1 MEPGLRDRENADAT
15 HRYPT
20 AGYSRNGARP
30 ERPGKRL
37 GQAALRVSASAAV
50 EPGLRDRENSRA
62 RPGTGG
68 SSGGSNGAR
77 PERPGKPAQSVHPLV
92 GEQLAAMEPGLRDRE
107 NPPAYASRL

>member
-37 GQAALRVSASAAV
+37 GQAALRVSASAA
-50 EPGLRDRENSRA
+50 
-62 RPGTGG
+62 
-68 SSGGSNGAR
+68 
-77 PERPGKPAQSVHPLV
+77 
-92 GEQLAAMEPGLRDRE
+92 MEPGLRDRE
-107 NPPAYASRL
+107 NQAAAIAVISDVVPQWSPA